1 MSHWDMK
8 DKVVVV
14 TGGTSGIG
22 RGAAIAMAAAGAR
35 VVAGGR
41 REEEGAALVAEIE
54 AAGGQARFVR
64 TDVANEADIA
74 RLAGIATSSHGRLDF
89 AFNNAGIELNGSIE
103 AVTHSDFRRVS
114 DTNVW
119 GIAAAMKHEA
129 RAMLRSGGAIVNTSS
144 IAGHDTAHI
153 FPACAKKDSA
163 RPSGY

>member
-22 RGAAIAMAAAGAR
+22 RGAAIAMAAAGAL

-54 AAGGQARFVR
+54 AAGGKARFVR

-74 RLAGIATSSHGRLDF
+74 RLVGIATSSRGRLDF
-89 AFNNAGIELNGSIE
+89 ALNMPGSSSADQSRQSRTAISV
-103 AVTHSDFRRVS
+103 ACSTSMCGV
-114 DTNVW
+114 
-119 GIAAAMKHEA
+119 
-129 RAMLRSGGAIVNTSS
+129 LRQ
-144 IAGHDTAHI
+144 
-153 FPACAKKDSA
+153 
-163 RPSGY
+163 R

>member
-54 AAGGQARFVR
+54 AAGG
-64 TDVANEADIA
+64 
-74 RLAGIATSSHGRLDF
+74 
-89 AFNNAGIELNGSIE
+89 
-103 AVTHSDFRRVS
+103 
-114 DTNVW
+114 
-119 GIAAAMKHEA
+119 
-129 RAMLRSGGAIVNTSS
+129 SGALCP
-144 IAGHDTAHI
+144 D
-153 FPACAKKDSA
+153 
-163 RPSGY
+163 